1 MTEPL
6 KLSFENALYHIA
18 HLATIFYKIEG
29 FYKPFVVL
37 ILRCR
42 KIGKD

>member
-1 MTEPL
+1 ISSRNYYL
-6 KLSFENALYHIA
+6 K
-18 HLATIFYKIEG
+18 KEG
-29 FYKPFVVL
+29 FYKPFIVL